1 MKFKSKIQSAIWKYQ
16 SSIHIFYAIFRST
29 DCRLKFYKR
38 RLNNFMF
45 YIGIFITYSNPLISK
60 VSLRITTENES
71 GQCPPLYPRPCMIL
85 YNKFSDCKS
94 MVAGMPIL
102 LS

>member
-1 MKFKSKIQSAIWKYQ
+1 MNLLSKIQPVLRFFKSKFHYFCFVI
-16 SSIHIFYAIFRST
+16 SSTYYG
-29 DCRLKFYKR
+29 LKFYKR
-38 RLNNFMF
+38 RLNNFIF
-45 YIGIFITYSNPLISK
+45 YIGIFITYLNPLISK